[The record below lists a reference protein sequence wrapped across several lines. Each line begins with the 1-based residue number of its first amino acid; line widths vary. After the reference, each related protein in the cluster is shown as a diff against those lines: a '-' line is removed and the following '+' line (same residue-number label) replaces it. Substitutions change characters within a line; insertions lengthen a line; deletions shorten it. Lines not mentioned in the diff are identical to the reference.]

1 MDCAKHGKEKERAG
15 RLPASE
21 VTKLSCLVEY
31 APGGVVS
38 RTLVEGKSGT
48 ITAFSFDAGEGLS
61 EHSAPFD
68 AFVNLIEGKLEL
80 TIGGKPQQL
89 VGGDAVLMPANI
101 PHALRFPERS
111 KMLLVMI
118 RG

>member
-1 MDCAKHGKEKERAG
+1 VDCAKHGKDKGRSG
-15 RLPASE
+15 RLSPSD
-21 VTKLSCLVEY
+21 VTKMGCFVDY

-68 AFVNLIEGKLEL
+68 AFVQLIEGKLEL
-80 TIGGKPQQL
+80 TIGGKPHTL
-89 VGGDAVLMPANI
+89 TGGEAVLMPANV